1 MQNFERTFKVV
12 IFGDAGT
19 GKTTLTHRFL
29 TNLFVHDVGSTIG
42 VDFQLKMLESEG
54 QKVKLQIWDFAGEE
68 RFRFLLPSYVKGA
81 SGGIFMYDITNYA
94 SLSHISDWLEILEQE
109 KDLNENFPVIVV
121 GGKTDLEHY
130 KEVSTI
136 KAMQIAKSKN
146 AKGFIE
152 CSSKT
157 GENVNKIFQLLT
169 RLILKNVQ
177 DEDTQSKEE

>member
-1 MQNFERTFKVV
+1 MQNFERTFKIV

-42 VDFQLKMLESEG
+42 VDFQLKLLESG
-54 QKVKLQIWDFAGEE
+54 GNKVKLQIWDFAGEE

-94 SLSHISDWLEILEQE
+94 SLSHINEWFEILEEE
-109 KDLNENFPVIVV
+109 KNLKENFPVVVV
-121 GGKTDLEHY
+121 GGKIDLEHY
-130 KEVSTI
+130 QEVTTI

-177 DEDTQSKEE
+177 DAEQE